1 MCYTLVYGI
10 LLGMNQ
16 ELLEKL
22 KTTIEKLQQLAER
35 ILQEEISFKRTHNRL
50 PYRVPLEYSI
60 YQTSLA
66 AKQIPADYGQTQ
78 KSVAKDISAGGI
90 MFGIPKPLPLG
101 IILKMKIDMSFVNRT
116 VECLVRIVRLE
127 EIKEDGKYA
136 GKYNASV
143 CFLDISTAD
152 KKIIDGFVQEEREAM
167 KKRIVL

>member
-1 MCYTLVYGI
+1 MK
-10 LLGMNQ
+10 Q
-16 ELLEKL
+16 ELLDEL
-22 KTTIEKLQQLAER
+22 KETIAKLQELAER
-35 ILQEEISFKRTHNRL
+35 ILKEEVGVKRTHDRL
-50 PYRVPLEYSI
+50 PYRIPLEYSI

-66 AKQIPADYGQTQ
+66 AKQIPAGYGQIQ

-101 IILKMKIDMSFVNRT
+101 IILKMKIDMSFINRT
-116 VECLVRIVRLE
+116 VECLVRVVRLE

-143 CFLDISTAD
+143 CFLDISSRD

-167 KKRIVL
+167 KKRIML